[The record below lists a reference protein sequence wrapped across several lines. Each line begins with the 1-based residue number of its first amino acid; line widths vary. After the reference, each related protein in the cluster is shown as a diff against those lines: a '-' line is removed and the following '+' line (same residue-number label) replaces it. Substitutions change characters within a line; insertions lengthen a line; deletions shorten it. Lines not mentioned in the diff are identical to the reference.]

1 MRSHWPFFFKPFLL
15 PRKQLSTYEMDLEEW
30 ELLPHDRF
38 IDYHEDGEKKTFG
51 ASKRGSPNPKT
62 MFNMNYFM
70 CPSSPPKHSRGV
82 VPNQLVP
89 VPIELEPATTI
100 MDVLED
106 HVISK
111 KDVISV
117 VPIDLNTVVP
127 SATMA
132 EVKEADQDSVSQ
144 VFFKKMKENEFVD
157 MKLDSPKSSNT
168 KGTGFVPPQID
179 AGSTFN
185 FDEKNDHQGYLG
197 DQVLE
202 NTKIT
207 SPRIKIT
214 ENEKSAK
221 EEVNWEE
228 DGGGLNLWKLSLT
241 GIGAI
246 CTFGVAA
253 ATICIFIFGSQQ
265 RNRHHQQNQKLSF
278 QIYTDDKRIKQVVH
292 HATKLNEAIAAA
304 RGVPIA
310 RAHITYGGYYDGL

>member
-1 MRSHWPFFFKPFLL
+1 MRWILKSGSYYPMIGSLITTKMARRRLL
-15 PRKQLSTYEMDLEEW
+15 GL
-30 ELLPHDRF
+30 
-38 IDYHEDGEKKTFG
+38 
-51 ASKRGSPNPKT
+51 T

-106 HVISK
+106 RVISK

-117 VPIDLNTVVP
+117 VPIDLSAVVS

-197 DQVLE
+197 DQVLDT
-202 NTKIT
+202 TKIT

-214 ENEKSAK
+214 ENEKML
-221 EEVNWEE
+221 EYE
-228 DGGGLNLWKLSLT
+228 GF
-241 GIGAI
+241 GAI

-253 ATICIFIFGSQQ
+253 ATICIFIFGSHQ

>member
-1 MRSHWPFFFKPFLL
+1 
-15 PRKQLSTYEMDLEEW
+15 MDLEEW

-38 IDYHEDGEKKTFG
+38 IDYNEDGEKKTFG
-51 ASKRGSPNPKT
+51 ASKRSSSPNPKT

-82 VPNQLVP
+82 PNQLVP
-89 VPIELEPATTI
+89 VPIELEPTTTI

-111 KDVISV
+111 KDVISM
-117 VPIDLNTVVP
+117 VPIDLSAVVP
-127 SATMA
+127 SVTMP

-157 MKLDSPKSSNT
+157 MKLDSPKSSNI
-168 KGTGFVPPQID
+168 KGGFVPPQID

-185 FDEKNDHQGYLG
+185 FDDKSDHQGYLG

-202 NTKIT
+202 TTKIT
-207 SPRIKIT
+207 SPRIKST
-214 ENEKSAK
+214 ENENSAE

-228 DGGGLNLWKLSLT
+228 NGSGLNLWKLSLT

-253 ATICIFIFGSQQ
+253 ATICIFIFGSHQ
-265 RNRHHQQNQKLSF
+265 RNKHQQQNQKLSF

-292 HATKLNEAIAAA
+292 HATKLNEAISAS

>member
-1 MRSHWPFFFKPFLL
+1 
-15 PRKQLSTYEMDLEEW
+15 MDLEEW

-51 ASKRGSPNPKT
+51 ASKRGGSI
-62 MFNMNYFM
+62 
-70 CPSSPPKHSRGV
+70 
-82 VPNQLVP
+82 PNQLVP

-117 VPIDLNTVVP
+117 VPIDLNAVALP

-197 DQVLE
+197 DQ
-202 NTKIT
+202 
-207 SPRIKIT
+207 
-214 ENEKSAK
+214 
-221 EEVNWEE
+221 
-228 DGGGLNLWKLSLT
+228 LSLT

-253 ATICIFIFGSQQ
+253 ATICIFIFGSHQ

-304 RGVPIA
+304 RGVP
-310 RAHITYGGYYDGL
+310 YC